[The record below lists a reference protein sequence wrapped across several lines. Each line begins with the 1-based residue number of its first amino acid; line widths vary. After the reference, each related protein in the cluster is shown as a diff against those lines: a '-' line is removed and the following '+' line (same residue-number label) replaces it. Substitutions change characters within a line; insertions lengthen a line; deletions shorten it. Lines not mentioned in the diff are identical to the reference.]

1 MYISVDV
8 DVQYGYYYPGVVQ
21 GVSISALGDRYWLD
35 YWTLLHNT
43 HTILYGS
50 VIVASGGDILTGK
63 RPICM
68 IVHNIV
74 IIRRKKIMLI
84 STKSFIFD
92 IYFFYIPQ
100 FRNNSKIK

>member
-8 DVQYGYYYPGVVQ
+8 DVQYEYYYPGVVQ
-21 GVSISALGDRYWLD
+21 DVSISALGDRYWLD

-50 VIVASGGDILTGK
+50 VIVAIGGDILRGNRAT
-63 RPICM
+63 CM

-74 IIRRKKIMLI
+74 IIRRKKTHADLDKV
-84 STKSFIFD
+84 T
-92 IYFFYIPQ
+92 YILYLL
-100 FRNNSKIK
+100 FLYTTI